1 VEVIVL
7 VGWRADPSVW
17 AGVLIAA
24 SLYAGYGGVW
34 RRDTLGNRL
43 PTAGQMVSFGLGL
56 LVLLLALES
65 PLDELADQTYFF
77 AHMLQHLILVL
88 VVPVLLL
95 AGTPGRLLRPILTA
109 PGIAPAFRLLTQP
122 LVATLL
128 FNTVFAVAH
137 VPSLFDVVSSN
148 EALHAGEH
156 LLFLVT
162 GLLLWWPVLGSLEE
176 FPRLSYPLQMGY
188 LFLQTL
194 PCSIVAA
201 LITLSSGP
209 LYSQYAVWRG
219 GNLTP
224 LDDQQIGGLLMWIG
238 GSLYFFLG
246 MAVVFFLW
254 ADQDERPKNRPTFG
268 ETVAQD
274 V

>member
-1 VEVIVL
+1 VF

-17 AGVLIAA
+17 AGVLIAGG
-24 SLYAGYGGVW
+24 LYAGYGGAW
-34 RRDTLGNRL
+34 RRDALESRR
-43 PTAGQMVSFGLGL
+43 PTSAQVASFGLGL

-65 PLDELADQTYFF
+65 PLDVLADQSYFF
-77 AHMLQHLILVL
+77 AHMLQHLVLVL

-95 AGTPGRLLRPILTA
+95 AGTPGRLLRPILTVPA
-109 PGIAPAFRLLTQP
+109 IAPVFRLLTQP

-128 FNTVFAVAH
+128 FNAVFAVAH
-137 VPSLFDVVSSN
+137 VPSLFDAVSAN

-156 LLFLVT
+156 LIFLVT
-162 GLLLWWPVLGSLEE
+162 GLLLWWPVLGPLEE

-194 PCSIVAA
+194 PCSVVAA

-219 GNLTP
+219 GGLTP
-224 LDDQQIGGLLMWIG
+224 LEDQQIGGLLMWIG
-238 GSLYFFLG
+238 GSLYFFLA

-254 ADQDERPKNRPTFG
+254 ADQEERQKNRPARS
-268 ETVAQD
+268 ETVAQGI
-274 V
+274 